1 VTDYN
6 PLDHLPDPE
15 KRFKVLAYTRGAEI
29 YIEIVDVVRKTGVVM
44 DLVSALRAAA
54 DINLEATR
62 IMDVMATQMEQ
73 GTIPLWKQFISEW
86 EPPDEDVA
94 DKN

>member
-6 PLDHLPDPE
+6 PIDHLPDPE

-29 YIEIVDVVRKTGVVM
+29 YIEIIDDMRKTGVVM

-62 IMDVMATQMEQ
+62 IMEVVVTQMEQ
-73 GTIPLWKQFISEW
+73 GTIPMWKQFVSEW
-86 EPPDEDVA
+86 EPPGDDAA